1 MITKE
6 GCIKI
11 MNFMTPETGVLVLG
25 HGHISHI
32 LKIISLNTFST
43 PKHRWDKLCICN

>member
-32 LKIISLNTFST
+32 LKMHYFFKYLLYS
-43 PKHRWDKLCICN
+43 